1 MTRACWVMFLAFTRS
16 LFLTAHLARTRSWQ
30 RVGVRKV
37 VWAGGLKPSH
47 LPLSAG
53 ESVSGGRG
61 TPSNTGAVLEVTVYQ
76 LGHGHWPDTAYP
88 DEPI

>member
-1 MTRACWVMFLAFTRS
+1 MPKLCV
-16 LFLTAHLARTRSWQ
+16 H
-30 RVGVRKV
+30 KV
-37 VWAGGLKPSH
+37 VRAGGLGPSH
-47 LPLSAG
+47 LPLSAR
-53 ESVSGGRG
+53 EFVSGGRG